1 MKIKIALIVFL
12 FGMTVP
18 QFALAQTE
26 PEDIGL
32 VSDDFQNSFYES
44 LAQKGIENYDKAI
57 TALEKCQ
64 KLQPNNSVVYF
75 EMGKNYLKLK
85 NFDKAYS
92 SYEKATQLDPKN
104 MWYFE
109 GMYDVCY
116 QSKDYVKA
124 IEIVNKLVTF
134 KDQYKDDL
142 VSLYMTTQQ
151 FDKALELINELNDKV
166 GKSDIRE
173 SYKAQILR
181 DPRFQ
186 GSERSNL
193 VDQIKKNPKE
203 ESNYLALI
211 RLYNDGGQ
219 EDKAMEIASQLERE
233 IPSSDWAQVSL
244 FKLHLDD
251 KDGDK
256 AVKAMDLVLSSSK
269 IDNKIK
275 HRMLNE
281 FLIFAK
287 DKPQYDADVEKAVS
301 HFNTDKSIDIAK
313 EIGKFYHQKSDW
325 PRAIRFYEM
334 ELKNN
339 PDDTE
344 AAILQLQ
351 AYSQSSQFDVLAKK
365 AEAMTES
372 FPLEP
377 QFYYYAG
384 IGYNNTGNFKKAKDL
399 LEAGADY
406 IVENKPMQAQMYKEL
421 QKAYTGL
428 GDKKK
433 ADEYAA
439 KASKIK

>member
-1 MKIKIALIVFL
+1 MKIKFALIVFL
-12 FGMTVP
+12 LGTMLP
-18 QFALAQTE
+18 QDAFAQTE

-32 VSDDFQNSFYES
+32 VSDDFQNAFYES
-44 LAQKGIENYDKAI
+44 LAQKGIENYDRALI
-57 TALEKCQ
+57 ALEKCQ
-64 KLQPNNSVVYF
+64 KLQPNNAVVYF

-92 SYEKATQLDPKN
+92 SYLKATELDPKN
-104 MWYFE
+104 MWFFE

-116 QSKDYVKA
+116 QSKDYAKA
-124 IEIVNKLVTF
+124 IEIVNKLVGF
-134 KDQYKDDL
+134 NARYKDDL
-142 VSLYMTTQQ
+142 VSLYMNTQQ

-193 VDQIKKNPKE
+193 VDQIRKNPKD

-211 RLYNDGGQ
+211 RLYNDAGQ
-219 EDKAMEIASQLERE
+219 DDKAMEVARDLERE
-233 IPSSDWAQVSL
+233 VPSSDWAQVNL
-244 FKLHLDD
+244 FKLHLEN

-301 HFNTDKSIDIAK
+301 HFNTDKSIEVAK
-313 EIGKFYHQKSDW
+313 EIGKFYQQKSDW
-325 PRAIRFYEM
+325 PRAIRFYEIH
-334 ELKNN
+334 LKNN

-344 AAILQLQ
+344 AAILELQ
-351 AYSQSSQFDVLAKK
+351 AYTQLAKFDIVAKK
-365 AEAMTES
+365 AESMTET

-406 IVENKPMQAQMYKEL
+406 IVENKDMQIKVYNEL

-433 ADEYAA
+433 ADEDSV
-439 KASKIK
+439 KASKLK